1 MSEEQKLILDM
12 LSEGKISVE
21 EAQKLLENLGGLQP
35 PKAETR
41 QEKRQQPKSIV
52 ENIVETL
59 RSGLSNL
66 NFSFGDASRIVLEE
80 SHTGN
85 FSSRQVELDLD
96 VRNGSLRLLPSED
109 GSFHLDVIKRVNAGT
124 REQAEEIVAGYRF
137 AEYDG
142 QRLKAGDTE
151 CRNLGNRVN
160 ISLRLRLPAGHVYT
174 GRVVSKNGAIDV
186 SGIDVGEISLSTV
199 NGAVHMAKVTGA
211 EVAANTVN
219 GSISLEGSLD
229 QVEARTTNGSI
240 SLFNMGED
248 SKISLKTVNGRIK
261 VQLPARGDIGYAVDA
276 RATSGTV
283 RLEHSV
289 LTDKFSVQRLGA
301 GRKIEGSTTNWDY
314 AQHKIS
320 LYLRSVNGSI
330 GIQELE

>member
-1 MSEEQKLILDM
+1 LSEEKKLILDM

-21 EAQKLLENLGGLQP
+21 EAQRLLESVGGEP

-41 QEKRQQPKSIV
+41 REKPQQPKSIM

-59 RSGLSNL
+59 RSGFSNL

-80 SHTGN
+80 SHTGSFN
-85 FSSRQVELDLD
+85 SRQVELDLD
-96 VRNGSLRLLPSED
+96 VRNGSLRVEPSDD
-109 GSFHLDVIKRVNAGT
+109 GRFYLDVIKRVNAGT
-124 REQAEEIVAGYRF
+124 REQAEEIVAGYTF

-160 ISLRLRLPAGHVYT
+160 ISLRLRLPAGHVYA
-174 GRVVSKNGAIDV
+174 GRVASKNGAIDIR
-186 SGIDVGEISLSTV
+186 GIDVGEISISTV
-199 NGAVHMAKVTGA
+199 NGAVHVAKVTGA

-219 GSISLEGSLD
+219 GSISLEGSLEH
-229 QVEARTTNGSI
+229 VEARTTNGSI
-240 SLFNMGED
+240 SLFNMGEN

-261 VQLPARGDIGYAVDA
+261 VQLPAREDIGYSVDA
-276 RATSGTV
+276 RATSGAV

-289 LTDKFSVQRLGA
+289 LTDKFSVQRMTP
-301 GRKIEGSTTNWDY
+301 GRKIEDTTKNWDY

>member
-21 EAQKLLENLGGLQP
+21 EAQKLLENVGGQHP
-35 PKAETR
+35 PKAEAG
-41 QEKRQQPKSIV
+41 QEKRQQPRSIV
-52 ENIVETL
+52 ENFVETL

-66 NFSFGDASRIVLEE
+66 NFSFGDVSRIVLEE
-80 SHTGN
+80 SHTGS

-96 VRNGSLRLLPSED
+96 VRNGSLRLEPSDD

-124 REQAEEIVAGYRF
+124 REQAEEIVTGYKF

-142 QRLKAGDTE
+142 QSLKAGDTE

-160 ISLRLRLPAGHVYT
+160 ISLRLRLPAGHVYS
-174 GRVVSKNGAIDV
+174 GRVVSKNGAIDI
-186 SGIDVGEISLSTV
+186 SGIDVNGISLSTV
-199 NGAVHMAKVTGA
+199 NGAVRAAKVNGA
-211 EVAANTVN
+211 EVAAGTVN
-219 GSISLEGSLD
+219 GSISLEGGLE

-240 SLFNMGED
+240 SLFNMAAD
-248 SKISLKTVNGRIK
+248 SKVSLKTVNGRIK
-261 VQLPARGDIGYAVDA
+261 VQLPAREDIGFSVDA

-289 LTDKFSVQRLGA
+289 LTDKFSVQRFGA
-301 GRKIEGSTTNWDY
+301 GRKIEGTTANWDY
-314 AQHKIS
+314 AQHNIS